1 MNIAFYS
8 TMTALPWGGSEVLW
22 AAAAEQLVQDDH
34 PVTVCFKHWLNR
46 SPNLNHLINNGA
58 RLIERNPPRTR
69 TQQRLQRWL
78 PRLGLSA
85 CAEPHHLKQF
95 LNPRPDLIT
104 VTAGYHLDWSAD
116 LEAITQSGI
125 PYLINLQVADRFT
138 FPDDDTWN
146 NLRAFYRNAAMRC
159 FLSED
164 NRAIMEELL
173 CQPMAPYRIVDN
185 PIRTRPASP
194 LPFPSDAVHSLACI
208 GRLQFASK
216 GHDLLVDALADPFW
230 EDTPIHIT
238 FYGEDQ
244 DNTAQLKARIASKGL
259 EHRFSF
265 GGYCNDPS
273 TIYSRHAAIVLPSR
287 FEGLPMIT
295 AEAMHCG
302 RIPIVTAC
310 GRNPDW
316 VDDGET
322 GFLIPDCQRQTIQST
337 LRRAWEARHQWE
349 VMGIEAHK
357 RIKTQLPD
365 DPVGDFKNLILSLKP

>member
-22 AAAAEQLVQDDH
+22 AAAAEQLLYDNHEVSI
-34 PVTVCFKHWLNR
+34 CFTYWLNR
-46 SPNLNHLINNGA
+46 SPNLNQLIENEA

-69 TQQRLQRWL
+69 TQRRLQRWL
-78 PRLGLSA
+78 PRLGLSGYR
-85 CAEPHHLKQF
+85 ETPHLEKFLKPQ
-95 LNPRPDLIT
+95 PDQIV
-104 VTAGYHLDWSAD
+104 VTAGYHLDWNPD
-116 LEAITQSGI
+116 LETISQSGV
-125 PYLINLQVADRFT
+125 PYLINLQVADGFA
-138 FPDDDTWN
+138 FPDDDLWTR
-146 NLRAFYRNAAMRC
+146 LRTFYRNAAMRC

-194 LPFPSDAVHSLACI
+194 LPFPSEAVHSLACI
-208 GRLQFASK
+208 GRIQFASK
-216 GHDLLVDALADPFW
+216 GQDLLVDALADPFW
-230 EDTPIHIT
+230 KDTPIHIT

-244 DNTAQLKARIASKGL
+244 HNTAQLKARIASKGL
-259 EHRFSF
+259 DHRFSF
-265 GGYCNDPS
+265 GGYCEDPAK
-273 TIYSRHAAIVLPSR
+273 IYAQHAAIVLPSR
-287 FEGLPMIT
+287 FEGLPMVT

-316 VDDGET
+316 VVDGET

-349 VMGIEAHK
+349 AMGIEAHK
-357 RIKTQLPD
+357 HIKTQLPD

>member
-22 AAAAEQLVQDDH
+22 SAVAERLLNDNHKVSI
-34 PVTVCFKHWLNR
+34 CLKHWLNR
-46 SPNLNHLINNGA
+46 SPNLNHLIGKGA

-85 CAEPHHLKQF
+85 CLEPSHLNRF
-95 LNPRPDLIT
+95 LTPAPDLILISI
-104 VTAGYHLDWSAD
+104 GYHLDWNSD
-116 LEAITQSGI
+116 LQAITRSGI
-125 PYLINLQVADRFT
+125 PYAILVHIAGREP

-146 NLRAFYRNAAMRC
+146 NLRAFYRNATMRC
-159 FLSED
+159 FISED

-173 CQPMAPYRIVDN
+173 SQPMAPYRIVDN

-194 LPFPSDAVHSLACI
+194 LPFPSETVHSLACI

-230 EDTPIHIT
+230 KDTSIHIT

-259 EHRFSF
+259 DHRFSF
-265 GGYCNDPS
+265 GGYRKNAIS
-273 TIYSRHAAIVLPSR
+273 IYAQHSALILLSRI
-287 FEGLPMIT
+287 EGMPMVT

-357 RIKTQLPD
+357 RIKTRLPD
-365 DPVGDFKNLILSLKP
+365 DPVGDLKNLILYLKP